1 MIFNILLGSQLD
13 MLDKLLSFNPM
24 TRMTTE
30 QALAHPYIGEYY
42 DPDDEPVAEK
52 PFNFEVR
59 QWNERFAAMQS
70 VQCVKFSL

>member
-1 MIFNILLGSQLD
+1 

-30 QALAHPYIGEYY
+30 QALAHPYIAEYY

-52 PFNFEVR
+52 PFSFEVKYDYIGFSKIT
-59 QWNERFAAMQS
+59 QIMTWRF
-70 VQCVKFSL
+70 FSCNLHK